1 MAKRRPFRDV
11 IGRLPW
17 PTLPGSPPTNMGTMQ
32 PRRSRGRTALLAA
45 LSCSILAGAIA
56 SPALASGRVLP
67 ATRLA
72 EPPRIDGW
80 LQDAGWADA
89 ARVDGFTQQRPRA
102 GDAATEDTDVW
113 LAYDGEA
120 LYVAFHCHEPPQG
133 SILARALGRDAGL
146 EQDDYFLLVLD
157 SYLDRQNGYFF
168 QTNPNGVRRDGLFRD
183 EGEQQNVDW
192 DGAWRV
198 ATRVVDDGWQGEI
211 AIPWSTLRFPSA
223 NAVEMGINF
232 ERQRRAVNET
242 SHWAP
247 VERQF
252 SVFRVAGAGRLEGLA
267 DIRPGRNI
275 LLRPYGLVRE
285 ERGSLR
291 PTPED
296 PAFGQDEWNTGG
308 ELGVDAKLGLSSNV
322 TLDLTLNPDFAQVEV
337 DDQLVNLTRFPLFY
351 PEKRDF
357 FLEKRDFFSFGSPM
371 NRPFFSRRIGLGPAG
386 QPAPIRYGARLTGKV
401 GRTELGVLDME
412 QGEGGGLPVQHFSVL
427 RVSQDFGTRS
437 RLGFIGV
444 RRDARDLLD
453 AIGVD
458 EAGDDAPEVVANTVV
473 GLDADLRPLDGLI
486 VALYGARVSQDGLGA
501 DEHTWGTR
509 WRWSMPQG
517 ALTWIHES
525 IGEDYAP
532 AAGFVPRNDAD
543 IDVISGAWTPEINGR
558 WIRSS
563 DSHFQAQWVSNRHG
577 PFETRYFHIHPVAVG
592 HGGGSF
598 GLFVDHSFERLL
610 DPFPLGPQLAFD
622 AGAYEFTQWGVNAST
637 NPSRVLSG
645 RGHAVFGEFFD
656 GTRNS
661 VELGLSWRSSP
672 NWSAGL
678 EAVLDRIEREDAG
691 QQLDS
696 EILRLRLGWAL
707 SNALTLR
714 LFTQY
719 NSAQELWLS
728 QFRLHYL
735 FGDESDLYVVLTD
748 GRDDRSGNFAPRR
761 SELTSKLAWSL
772 RL

>member
-1 MAKRRPFRDV
+1 
-11 IGRLPW
+11 
-17 PTLPGSPPTNMGTMQ
+17 MQ
-32 PRRSRGRTALLAA
+32 PRRTRGRAALFAALL
-45 LSCSILAGAIA
+45 CTIA
-56 SPALASGRVLP
+56 SPPATADDRVL
-67 ATRLA
+67 AVARLDQA
-72 EPPRIDGW
+72 PRIDGW
-80 LQDAGWADA
+80 LQDEAWGEA
-89 ARVDGFTQQRPRA
+89 ARADRFTQQRPRA
-102 GDAATEDTDVW
+102 GEPATQDTDVW

-120 LYVAFHCHEPPQG
+120 LYIGFHCHEPPGG
-133 SILARALGRDAGL
+133 SILARALGRDVGL
-146 EQDDYFLLVLD
+146 EQDDYFLVVLD

-192 DGAWRV
+192 DGSWRV
-198 ATRVVDDGWQGEI
+198 ATQVVDDGWQGEI
-211 AIPWSTLRFPSA
+211 AIPWSTLRFPSGE
-223 NAVEMGINF
+223 AVEMGINF

-252 SVFRVAGAGRLEGLA
+252 SVFRVAGAGQLEGLV

-296 PAFGQDEWNTGG
+296 PGFAGDSWNTGG
-308 ELGVDAKLGLSSNV
+308 ELGGDAKIGLSSNL
-322 TLDLTLNPDFAQVEV
+322 TLDLTVNPDFAQVEV

-371 NRPFFSRRIGLGPAG
+371 NRPFFSRRIGLGPTG
-386 QPAPIRYGARLTGKV
+386 QPVPIRYGGRLTGKV
-401 GRTELGVLDME
+401 GRTELGVLEME
-412 QGEGGGLPVQHFSVL
+412 QGPEDGLPVQHFSVL
-427 RVSQDFGTRS
+427 RASRDVGTRS

-453 AIGVD
+453 AIGLD
-458 EAGDDAPEVVANTVV
+458 EADPAAPEVATNTVV
-473 GLDADLRPLDGLI
+473 GVDADLRPLDSLI
-486 VALYGARVSQDGLGA
+486 VALYGARVFQDGLGS
-501 DEHTWGTR
+501 DDHTWGTR
-509 WRWSMPQG
+509 WRWSVPQG

-525 IGEDYAP
+525 IGEDYTA
-532 AAGFVPRNDAD
+532 AAGFVPRRDAD

-592 HGGGSF
+592 HGGGSL

-610 DPFPLGPQLAFD
+610 EAFPLGPTLGFD
-622 AGAYEFTQWGVNAST
+622 AGAYEFTQWGLNFSS
-637 NPSRVLSG
+637 NPSRVLSAH
-645 RGHAVFGEFFD
+645 GHAVFGDFFD

-661 VELGLSWRSSP
+661 VELGVGWRSSP
-672 NWSAGL
+672 NWSASL
-678 EAVLDRIEREDAG
+678 EAVVDRIEREDAN
-691 QQLDS
+691 QALDS
-696 EILRLRLGWAL
+696 DILRLRLGWAL

-728 QFRLHYL
+728 QLRLHYL
-735 FGDESDLYVVLTD
+735 FGDESDLYLVLTD
-748 GRDDRSGNFAPRR
+748 GRDDSSGAWAPRR
-761 SELTSKLAWSL
+761 MELTSKLAWSL